1 MVQSL
6 SLVCALWW
14 LTRLPSFVCSVV
26 VAWGRLAS
34 HSSSFPSA
42 HSLLFF
48 PSQYRLCVCV
58 DADAVVVLEMEWD
71 GMGWDERE
79 EERKKEEE
87 REEDV

>member
-1 MVQSL
+1 
-6 SLVCALWW
+6 
-14 LTRLPSFVCSVV
+14 
-26 VAWGRLAS
+26 
-34 HSSSFPSA
+34 
-42 HSLLFF
+42 
-48 PSQYRLCVCV
+48 V